1 LRPSASLRRTG
12 RARSKPDWREI
23 CAQGV
28 VLVVALAVVAVWVYT
43 KPIVFTQ
50 DTLTYIHHAHELQLR
65 TTLPGALFSRTP
77 GFPLV
82 LLLFR
87 VTDLSHSVLWLIAFH
102 SVLAVATCWLFYLT
116 ARLLESRGALVLSL
130 IFIGSLLPFLH
141 VKHIMTEQMFLFA
154 TVLSAYGLVSY
165 LMAWTTRDAKRA
177 IILLGLA
184 VAVMTLTR
192 PQGAFL
198 LLVLFGLA
206 AVLVWRRAWI
216 ALTAAVAVYAAVWC
230 IQTVDQRI
238 RSDAHSFAGILDN
251 SRLGGKALLFAVY
264 LDGSRA
270 NIRIRPENGPRS
282 AELKALLLD
291 ELAKP
296 DTLARRSGHLKSVP
310 PSEVPSFVETSFA
323 EPNAEFYW
331 LLGFTALNERLGFA
345 AADHLLVQACLEA
358 VLAYPLETIWLLFDK
373 TFQIYFDPL
382 MLATPAHGQFQQG
395 SFHSPLAEEV
405 AAAGDYTNP
414 TSTDFII
421 DNNLRWLMRAAILIT
436 IVTLPAAL
444 RYPTWRVSLALLT
457 FGLYLNFA
465 VIVGNTALFRYAI
478 YAIPIDMMC
487 GYIGFVATVSN
498 LRARYLKK
506 TAVATS

>member
-1 LRPSASLRRTG
+1 
-12 RARSKPDWREI
+12 
-23 CAQGV
+23 
-28 VLVVALAVVAVWVYT
+28 VLALAMIVVAVWVYT

-50 DTLTYIHHAHELQLR
+50 DTLTYIHHARELQLR

-87 VTDLSHSVLWLIAFH
+87 VTDLSHSVFWLIAFH
-102 SVLAVATCWLFYLT
+102 SILAVASCWLFYLT
-116 ARLLESRGALVLSL
+116 ARLLEPRGALVLSL
-130 IFIGSLLPFLH
+130 IFIGTLLPFLH

-154 TVLSAYGLVSY
+154 TMLSAYGLVSY
-165 LMAWTTRDAKRA
+165 LMARTTRDAKRA
-177 IILLGLA
+177 IAILGLG

-206 AVLVWRRAWI
+206 AVLRWRRAWI

-230 IQTVDQRI
+230 VQAIDQRI
-238 RSDAHSFAGILDN
+238 RSDAHSFAGSLD
-251 SRLGGKALLFAVY
+251 SSGLGGKVLLFSVY
-264 LDGSRA
+264 LDGARA

-282 AELKALLLD
+282 AELKAILLD

-296 DTLARRSGHLKSVP
+296 DTLARRSGDLRFVP
-310 PSEVPSFVETSFA
+310 PGEVPSFIDKSFA

-331 LLGFTALNERLGFA
+331 TLGFTALNERLGLA
-345 AADHLLVQACLEA
+345 AADHLLVQVCLEA
-358 VLAYPLETIWLLFDK
+358 VLAYPLETAWLLLDK
-373 TFQIYFDPL
+373 AYQIYLDPL
-382 MLATPAHGQFQQG
+382 MLATPAHGELPPG

-414 TSTDFII
+414 TSMDFII
-421 DNNLRWLMRAAILIT
+421 DNNLRWLMRAAILIA
-436 IVTLPAAL
+436 ILTLPIAF
-444 RYPTWRVSLALLT
+444 RYSTWRVTFALLT

-465 VIVGNTALFRYAI
+465 VIVGNTSLFRYAI
-478 YAIPIDMMC
+478 YAIPIDMVC
-487 GYIGFVATVSN
+487 GYIGVVATVST
-498 LRARYLKK
+498 LRDRYLKK
-506 TAVATS
+506 SAVATS